1 MSKKQNLKTTSG
13 GRIAIVD
20 GLRTPFAKMATYF
33 HGVPAVDLGKMV
45 VNELVARNELPLEQI
60 DQVVYGQVVQMPE
73 APNIAREIVLGTG
86 MNVHTDAYSV
96 SRACATSFQSTVNAA
111 ESMLVGNS
119 DIAIAGGADSTSVS
133 PISVS
138 KKLARALVDLQKA
151 KTLSQRFKIFSKL
164 GLKDLMP
171 VPPAVAEYSTGK
183 SMGQTAEQMAKSH
196 SIPRHAQDELAHRS
210 HTNAA
215 RNWEQGNLDNEVMTA
230 YAEPYAKAF
239 SRDNNIRFDST
250 LEGYAKLKPVFDRKH
265 GSVTA
270 ANATPLTDGASAVLM
285 MTEQKA
291 AELGYKPLGFIKS
304 YAFAA
309 IDVWEDLLMGPSY
322 ATPLALDRAGMTL
335 NDLTLIEMHEAF
347 AAQTLANVKMFNST
361 TFAKEKL
368 NRSSATGEIDMDKF
382 NVMGSSIA
390 YGHPFAATGTR
401 MITQMLNELQR
412 RGGGTG
418 LLTACA
424 AGGLGAAMIVETE

>member
-1 MSKKQNLKTTSG
+1 MSAKQTVTTRDG
-13 GRIAIVD
+13 DRIAIVA

-45 VNELVARNELPLEQI
+45 VNEMLTRNNLDPKLV
-60 DQVVYGQVVQMPE
+60 DQLVYGQVVQMPE

-96 SRACATSFQSTVNAA
+96 SRACATSFQSTVNIA
-111 ESMLVGNS
+111 ESMMAGN
-119 DIAIAGGADSTSVS
+119 IEIGVAGGADSTSVS
-133 PISVS
+133 PIGVS
-138 KKLARALVDLQKA
+138 KNLARALVDLQKT
-151 KTLSQRFKIFSKL
+151 KTLGQKWQVIKKL
-164 GLKDLMP
+164 GLKDLLP
-171 VPPAVAEYSTGK
+171 VPPAVAEYSTGL

-196 SIPRHAQDELAHRS
+196 GISRADQDALAHRS
-210 HTNAA
+210 HSLAA
-215 RNWEQGNLDNEVMTA
+215 QNWEAGHLSHEVMTA
-230 YAEPYAKAF
+230 YAEPFKGALDK
-239 SRDNNIRFDST
+239 DNNVRFDSK
-250 LEGYAKLKPVFDRKH
+250 LESYAKLRPVFDRKH
-265 GSVTA
+265 GTVTA

-285 MTEQKA
+285 MTESKA
-291 AELGYKPLGFIKS
+291 KALGYKPLGFIRS

-309 IDVWEDLLMGPSY
+309 IDVWEDMLMGPSY
-322 ATPLALDRAGMTL
+322 ATPMALDRAGMTL

-347 AAQTLANVKMFNST
+347 AAQTLANIKMFASDK
-361 TFAKEKL
+361 FAQEKL
-368 NRSSATGEIDMDKF
+368 GRSKATGEIDMDKF
-382 NVMGSSIA
+382 NQMGSSIA

-401 MITQMLNELQR
+401 MITQMLNDLNR

>member
-1 MSKKQNLKTTSG
+1 MSSKQNLTTRNG
-13 GRIAIVD
+13 DRIAVVA

-45 VNELVARNELPLEQI
+45 VNELLVRNNVNPSDIQQL
-60 DQVVYGQVVQMPE
+60 VYGQVVQMPE

-96 SRACATSFQSTVNAA
+96 SRACATSFQAAVNIA
-111 ESMLVGNS
+111 ESMLVGNIDVGIVS
-119 DIAIAGGADSTSVS
+119 GADSTSVS
-133 PISVS
+133 PIGVS
-138 KKLARALVDLQKA
+138 KNLARALVDLQKT
-151 KTLSQRFKIFSKL
+151 KTLGQKWAVLRKL
-164 GLKDLMP
+164 GLKDLLP
-171 VPPAVAEYSTGK
+171 VPPAVAEYSTGL
-183 SMGQTAEQMAKSH
+183 SMGQTAEQMAKTH
-196 SIPRHAQDELAHRS
+196 QIARADQDALAHRS
-210 HTNAA
+210 HTLAA
-215 RNWEQGNLDNEVMTA
+215 QSWEEGKLAGEVMTA
-230 YAEPYAKAF
+230 YAEPYKGALE
-239 SRDNNIRFDST
+239 RDNNVRFDSK
-250 LEGYAKLKPVFDRKH
+250 LESYAKLRPVFDRKY

-285 MTEQKA
+285 MTESRAKA
-291 AELGYKPLGFIKS
+291 LGYQPLGYIKS

-309 IDVWEDLLMGPSY
+309 IDVWEDMLMGPSY
-322 ATPLALDRAGMTL
+322 ATPIALDRAGMTL

-347 AAQTLANVKMFNST
+347 AAQTLANVKMFASDK
-361 TFAKEKL
+361 FAKEKL
-368 NRSSATGEIDMDKF
+368 GRDKATGEIDMDKF

-401 MITQMLNELQR
+401 MITQMLNELNR

>member
-1 MSKKQNLKTTSG
+1 MAKQQSVTTRNG
-13 GRIAIVD
+13 DRIAIVA

-45 VNELVARNELPLEQI
+45 VNELLVRNAVDPKLVEQL
-60 DQVVYGQVVQMPE
+60 VYGQVVQMPE

-96 SRACATSFQSTVNAA
+96 SRACATSFQSTVNIA
-111 ESMLVGNS
+111 ESMMAGNIEVGV
-119 DIAIAGGADSTSVS
+119 AGGADSTSVS
-133 PISVS
+133 PIGVS
-138 KKLARALVDLQKA
+138 KKLARALVDLQKT
-151 KTLSQRFKIFSKL
+151 KTLGQKWAVLKKL
-164 GLKDLMP
+164 GLKDLLP
-171 VPPAVAEYSTGK
+171 VPPAVAEYSTGL

-196 SIPRHAQDELAHRS
+196 GITRQAQDELAHRS
-210 HTNAA
+210 HSLAA
-215 RNWEQGNLDNEVMTA
+215 ESWQAGKLANEVMTA
-230 YAEPYAKAF
+230 YAEPYKGALEQ
-239 SRDNNIRFDST
+239 DNNIRFDSKI
-250 LEGYAKLKPVFDRKH
+250 EGYAKLRPVFDKKY

-285 MTEQKA
+285 MTESKA
-291 AELGYKPLGFIKS
+291 KALGYTPLGYIKS

-309 IDVWEDLLMGPSY
+309 IDVWEDMLMGPSY
-322 ATPLALDRAGMTL
+322 ASPMALDKAGMSL

-347 AAQTLANVKMFNST
+347 AAQTLANIKMFASDK
-361 TFAKEKL
+361 FAQEKL
-368 NRSSATGEIDMDKF
+368 GRSKATGEIDMDKF

-401 MITQMLNELQR
+401 MITQMLNELNR

-424 AGGLGAAMIVETE
+424 AGGLGAAMIVETA

>member
-1 MSKKQNLKTTSG
+1 MATQQNLKTHSG
-13 GRIAIVD
+13 DRIAIVA
-20 GLRTPFAKMATYF
+20 GLRTPFAKLASYF

-45 VNELVARNELPLEQI
+45 VNELLVRNNLDPVEV

-86 MNVHTDAYSV
+86 MNIHTDAYSV
-96 SRACATSFQSTVNAA
+96 SRACATSFQSTVSVL
-111 ESMLVGNS
+111 ESMLAGTVDVGV
-119 DIAIAGGADSTSVS
+119 AGGADSASVS
-133 PISVS
+133 PIGVS
-138 KKLARALVDLQKA
+138 KKLGRALVDLQKA
-151 KTLSQRFKIFSKL
+151 KTLGQRWNIFKKL
-164 GLKDLMP
+164 GLKDLLP
-171 VPPAVAEYSTGK
+171 VPPAVAEYSTGL

-196 SIPRHAQDELAHRS
+196 GITREEQDALAHRS
-210 HTNAA
+210 HSRAA
-215 RNWEQGNLDNEVMTA
+215 TSWNEGKLANEVMTA
-230 YAEPYAKAF
+230 YAEPFKGALEV
-239 SRDNNIRFDST
+239 DNNVRFDSK
-250 LEGYAKLKPVFDRKH
+250 LESYAKLRPVFDKKN
-265 GSVTA
+265 GTVTA

-285 MTEQKA
+285 MTESKA
-291 AELGYKPLGFIKS
+291 KALGYTPLGYVKS
-304 YAFAA
+304 YAFTA
-309 IDVWEDLLMGPSY
+309 IDVWQDMLMGPSY

-347 AAQTLANVKMFNST
+347 AAQALSNVKMFASDK
-361 TFAKEKL
+361 FAQEKL
-368 NRSSATGEIDMDKF
+368 NRSKATGEIDMDKF

-424 AGGLGAAMIVETE
+424 AGGLAASMVVETE